1 MRKWQTPSNTIIEG
15 ITLSGAISSEREKLS
30 QTDSYYDDIWNLAE
44 MADGIHLQ
52 IIKGAETMTTQEELD
67 YITAE
72 QSRAEEIR
80 SPELVIMTTTD
91 TTGMIEAVREMRYCE
106 KCNCLHVVRT
116 VFVSASGDRV
126 VDVISDSPCATDK

>member
-52 IIKGAETMTTQEELD
+52 IIKENRQQLEK
-67 YITAE
+67 IT
-72 QSRAEEIR
+72 
-80 SPELVIMTTTD
+80 
-91 TTGMIEAVREMRYCE
+91 GW
-106 KCNCLHVVRT
+106 
-116 VFVSASGDRV
+116 
-126 VDVISDSPCATDK
+126 